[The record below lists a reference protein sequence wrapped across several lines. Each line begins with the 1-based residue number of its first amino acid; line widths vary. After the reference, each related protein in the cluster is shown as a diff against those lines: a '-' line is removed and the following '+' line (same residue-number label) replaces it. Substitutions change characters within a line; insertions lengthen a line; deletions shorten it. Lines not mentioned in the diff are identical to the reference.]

1 MADAAARWYTD
12 KDRYPTRGL
21 KTGLQARQEPVVHG
35 TPDNGPLAAE
45 QLAAYAQQGFLTF
58 SSLFNPDEL
67 ESWQTELARLRSDTQ
82 TLEQESAIT
91 EPGSGELRSIFAVH
105 KTNAILKKLCRDA
118 RLVAIARQLLGSDVY
133 IHQSRINYKPGFK
146 GKEFYWHSDFETWH
160 AEDGMPA
167 MRAVSCS
174 ISLTENTAYNG
185 PLLVIPGSH
194 CRFLACAGE
203 TPENHYKQSLKKQE
217 YGVPDDASLT
227 ELVADGGITAT
238 TGPAGSVTFFECNL
252 MHGSNSNIT
261 PLPRS
266 NVFIVFNS
274 VHNIPQ
280 APFCGRPPRPWFIAE
295 REAFDPLQPASQA
308 D

>member
-1 MADAAARWYTD
+1 MADAAQQWQTGA
-12 KDRYPTRGL
+12 DRYPTRGIQA
-21 KTGLQARQEPVVHG
+21 GLQPRQEPVVYG
-35 TPDNGPLAAE
+35 TPDTGPLNAG
-45 QLAAYAQQGFLTF
+45 QLADYAQQGFLTF
-58 SSLFNPDEL
+58 SSLFTAEEL
-67 ESWQTELARLRSDTQ
+67 KSWQAELARLRNDAQ
-82 TLEQESAIT
+82 TLAQESAIT

-105 KTNAILKKLCRDA
+105 KTNAILKKLCRDT

-194 CRFLACAGE
+194 RQFLACAGE
-203 TPENHYKQSLKKQE
+203 TPENHYRQSLKKQE

-266 NVFIVFNS
+266 NVFVVFNS
-274 VHNIPQ
+274 VDNTLQ
-280 APFCGRPPRPWFIAE
+280 EPFCGRPSRPWFIAE
-295 REAFDPLQPASQA
+295 RTDFKPLESVA
-308 D
+308 